1 MNCHARLVTES
12 SDAAAAAL
20 ALTADNAALKS
31 LRVATRAEGG
41 RVVSEIDAAS
51 VSTLLATVD
60 DLLRCQMAAES
71 VI

>member
-12 SDAAAAAL
+12 SDATSAAA
-20 ALTADNAALKS
+20 ALTADNTALES
-31 LRVATRAEGG
+31 LRVTTRAAGG
-41 RVVSEIDAAS
+41 MVVSEIDSAS